1 MALLDLQPR
10 IAELEKDLGISR
22 EILAQAL
29 EVNPRTVTRWH
40 DEGRLPGGENRKRF
54 NQMWDLREMLC
65 AMFPNREV
73 IHGWMNSP
81 SMYLGGLTPT
91 DALKAGRID
100 RVRADLDGI
109 AGGIYL

>member
-10 IAELEKDLGISR
+10 VAELERDLGISR

-29 EVNPRTVTRWH
+29 EVNPRTVTRWQ
-40 DEGRLPGGENRKRF
+40 DEGRLPAGDNRKHF
-54 NQMWDLREMLC
+54 NQLWDLRETLC
-65 AMFPNREV
+65 AMFPDREA
-73 IHGWMNSP
+73 IHEWMNSP
-81 SMYLGGLTPT
+81 STYLGGFTPT
-91 DALKAGRID
+91 DALKTGRID